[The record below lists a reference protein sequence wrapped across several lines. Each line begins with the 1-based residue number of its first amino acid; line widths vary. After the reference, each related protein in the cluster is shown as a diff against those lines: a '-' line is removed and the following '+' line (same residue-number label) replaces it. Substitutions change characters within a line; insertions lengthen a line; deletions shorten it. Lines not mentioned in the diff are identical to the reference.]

1 MAPLISTAILIVT
14 TLASFSIAFALA
26 RLGLAAMFRLLPA
39 SRPPVVSEAE
49 PLVLSKAEPPLRV
62 ISGGRSQTFVGA
74 VGATGRS
81 PA

>member
-1 MAPLISTAILIVT
+1 MAPFISPAILIGS
-14 TLASFSIAFALA
+14 TLASFSLALLLA

-39 SRPPVVSEAE
+39 AGPR
-49 PLVLSKAEPPLRV
+49 LRV
-62 ISGGRSQTFVGA
+62 ISGGRTRTY